1 MATQAQIDKAL
12 KLIQQQR
19 EAAAAA
25 AAAQQ
30 EAENKL
36 QMQLGEVLMSAA
48 QKPRSKWAE
57 FRSKPLADL
66 LAELGLIDAEVSS
79 DSNADTAEIG
89 GESGS
94 ELGEFED
101 DETTVSLAEKS
112 PIQDG
117 VNPAW

>member
-1 MATQAQIDKAL
+1 MATNAQISRAL

-36 QMQLGEVLMSAA
+36 QMQLGEVLLTAA

-57 FRSKPLADL
+57 FRSKPLTEL

-79 DSNADTAEIG
+79 DDDADTAEIG

-94 ELGEFED
+94 ELGDIEGN
-101 DETTVSLAEKS
+101 ETTVSLPEMS

-117 VNPAW
+117 RGPSW